1 MELQDDLEV
10 ETHIKMQFVAATIIL
25 GVVTGVVLIALGAI
39 LFAHCIYS
47 ACQGRSQWMCQ
58 LMLLF
63 TTGNV
68 CPGTCILRRS
78 PDNETDSSRV
88 NTGPVNETVTSEL

>member
-1 MELQDDLEV
+1 MELQDNLEV

-25 GVVTGVVLIALGAI
+25 GALLVVTGVVLIALGAI
-39 LFAHCIYS
+39 LFAYCIYS
-47 ACQGRSQWMCQ
+47 ARQGRSQWMCQ

-68 CPGTCILRRS
+68 CPGGR
-78 PDNETDSSRV
+78 
-88 NTGPVNETVTSEL
+88 